1 MYLWV
6 RECVMLLLVIILVR
20 ETESFNIKYRN
31 TRFNAHMSMSK
42 SKMWINVKFLTA
54 SCYCS
59 WAHLLGNGDDYLHYI
74 RPCGMGSELLSV
86 F

>member
-1 MYLWV
+1 
-6 RECVMLLLVIILVR
+6 MLLLVVTLVR
-20 ETESFNIKYRN
+20 RAESFNIKYRN
-31 TRFNAHMSMSK
+31 TRFNAHMSK
-42 SKMWINVKFLTA
+42 SKMRINVKFLTA

-59 WAHLLGNGDDYLHYI
+59 WAHLLGDDYLHYI